1 MSRPFTMLLGEDNPD
16 EAEALT
22 KLILKLTEPGSVEIH
37 HAATLLG
44 TIEASKFLKP
54 NVTLLD
60 LNLDR
65 PWNEVADAIEH
76 DILPP
81 VVVVTGM
88 DDPNEE
94 IAEYCYLRGA
104 QNVIY
109 KPTAIRL
116 FSQRTTA
123 RRFLQFFAGDPDSRA
138 FAAHVLSAATSADAR
153 VKLGQTAEEKKKQA
167 SNGRSN

>member
-1 MSRPFTMLLGEDNPD
+1 MLLGEDNPD
-16 EAEALT
+16 EAEG
-22 KLILKLTEPGSVEIH
+22 LIRLIMRLTEPGSVDIH
-37 HAATLLG
+37 HATTLIG

-60 LNLDR
+60 LQLDR
-65 PWNEVADAIEH
+65 PWNEVADAIEN

-94 IAEYCYLRGA
+94 IAEYCYLKGA

-109 KPTAIRL
+109 KPTAVKL
-116 FSQRTTA
+116 FSTRSTA
-123 RRFLQFFAGDPDSRA
+123 RRFLNFFAGDPENRA

-153 VKLGQTAEEKKKQA
+153 AQLGKAA
-167 SNGRSN
+167 HGP